1 MAIFPRKAAIFP
13 RKSPFSLGNGL
24 FFLMIAPAAGRPIGS
39 SHRVFVM
46 PSAALASAPPHSSLP
61 AAPPRRPTGSRTERA
76 PPAPPT
82 TAAWCSPRG
91 SAPSSWRATPAAFGS
106 SPSGPTARSTP
117 RSPAAGAGV
126 LALRDRDG
134 DGKPEERETFGPGGA
149 NDVELHDGYLYLALT
164 DRILRWKLAPGR
176 LVPAG
181 EPETVVAD
189 LPDDGDHKAK
199 SLAFGSGTTMFVNI
213 ASATNSCQRMN
224 RMAGSQG
231 VDPCRELE
239 RHAGIWALRRGA
251 AGPALR
257 RRAPLRDRAP
267 QCQRAHDPA
276 RAPAPSG
283 RRCSAATSWATTG
296 ASPTRPTRRTRRR
309 SWCGWSDG
317 DDFGWPYCYYSVT
330 YDKKVL
336 APEYGGDGRK
346 VGRCAAAKNP
356 VIAFPGHWAPLALA
370 FHSGDGL
377 GAGYSDGLFVAFH
390 GSWNRAPMPQ
400 AGYRV
405 VFAPFVDGKATGKY
419 VTFASGPNAT
429 ALRASGLAVAADGSL
444 FLAADANGKIWRI
457 SRKQ

>member
-1 MAIFPRKAAIFP
+1 
-13 RKSPFSLGNGL
+13 L
-24 FFLMIAPAAGRPIGS
+24 IAPAPGRHLGS
-39 SHRVFVM
+39 SYRVFVM
-46 PSAALASAPPHSSLP
+46 PSAAL
-61 AAPPRRPTGSRTERA
+61 RFR
-76 PPAPPT
+76 
-82 TAAWCSPRG
+82 TAARLTPLLFLLAAARGTEPRG
-91 SAPSSWRATPAAFGS
+91 ADCAADNGGLVLAEGLCAVVVAS
-106 SPSGPTARSTP
+106 DAGGVRQLAAGPEGALY
-117 RSPAAGAGV
+117 AAVGRGGAGV

-164 DRILRWKLAPGR
+164 DRILRWKLAPDR

-189 LPDDGDHKAK
+189 LPNDGDHKAK

-213 ASATNSCQRMN
+213 ASATNSCQRIN

-239 RHAGIWALRRGA
+239 RHAGIWVFDATRQG
-251 AGPALR
+251 
-257 RRAPLRDRAP
+257 
-267 QCQRAHDPA
+267 QRFAD
-276 RAPAPSG
+276 G
-283 RRCSAATSWATTG
+283 RRFATGLRNASALAVQSGTVALWAAVHG
-296 ASPTRPTRRTRRR
+296 RDQLGDN
-309 SWCGWSDG
+309 WGFSDEANAENPAEELVQVNEG

-356 VIAFPGHWAPLALA
+356 VVAFPAHWGPLALA

-377 GAGYSDGLFVAFH
+377 GAAYGEGLFVAFH

-405 VFAPFVDGKATGKY
+405 VFVPFADGKATGKY
-419 VTFASGPNAT
+419 VTIASGKNAT
-429 ALRASGLAVAADGSL
+429 SLRASGLAVADDGSL

-457 SRKQ
+457 GRKS